1 LCPIRQETLA
11 PAVTGGTSW
20 DDIAEMGGIMRE
32 PDTTTL
38 LWASTAVVLGLG
50 PSRETE
56 TFLTGLLVVGAAT
69 AATGLHHL
77 LVPPAQHD

>member
-1 LCPIRQETLA
+1 
-11 PAVTGGTSW
+11 
-20 DDIAEMGGIMRE
+20 MRE